1 MEALGGRFGG
11 EGPLSAFIAPPP
23 AIKTFF
29 IQCSECLQHIVLF
42 PSNYYE
48 RN

>member
-1 MEALGGRFGG
+1 MEASGGRFGG
-11 EGPLSAFIAPPP
+11 GGAFVCIYCTSP